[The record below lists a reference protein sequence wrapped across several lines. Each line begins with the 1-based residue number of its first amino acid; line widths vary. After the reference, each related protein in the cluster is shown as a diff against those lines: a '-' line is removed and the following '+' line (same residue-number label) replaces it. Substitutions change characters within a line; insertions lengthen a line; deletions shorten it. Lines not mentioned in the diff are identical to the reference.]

1 MKVGGKNGLTKN
13 QFRVLISNLQSIAHE
28 IRDSKIEHDKEVEKQ
43 EEGKENEN

>member
-43 EEGKENEN
+43 ENVEDKEK